1 MRFNRLSGHAT
12 SRTGRHGGTIA
23 SRAGRHG
30 GRTGSRAGRRGVLE
44 RRRGTVGRYGCCSV
58 ATR

>member
-1 MRFNRLSGHAT
+1 MLFHRLAAPAT
-12 SRTGRHGGTIA
+12 

-30 GRTGSRAGRRGVLE
+30 GPTASRAGRRGVPE
-44 RRRGTVGRYGCCSV
+44 RRRGTVGRYGCCSA